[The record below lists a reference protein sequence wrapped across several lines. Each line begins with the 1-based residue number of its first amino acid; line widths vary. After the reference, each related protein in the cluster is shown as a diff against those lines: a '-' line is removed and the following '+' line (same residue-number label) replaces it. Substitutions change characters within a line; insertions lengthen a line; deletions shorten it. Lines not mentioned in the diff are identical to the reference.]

1 LKKVLISGGGG
12 KFANQ
17 LVQSNTKYELV
28 CLSKQEM
35 DVTNLTSILEALEK
49 HKPDCFIHTAAYT
62 RPLSKHEDK
71 PDVSILNNIV
81 GTSNVTIACIRNNT
95 KLVYISTDHVYKGDK
110 GNYAEDSEVLPSN
123 KYGWSKMGGECA
135 VTMYDNSLIF
145 RASMCEEPFP
155 HPKAVKDAKKSLI
168 YQADAAIIVLS
179 LLDKTG
185 IINLGGPPQTIY
197 AFVKDKKPEIGAIYL
212 KDIDDVY
219 MPTDTTLNITK
230 MKRLLEHE

>member
-1 LKKVLISGGGG
+1 MKKVLISGGGG

-17 LVQSNTKYELV
+17 LVQSNT
-28 CLSKQEM
+28 
-35 DVTNLTSILEALEK
+35 
-49 HKPDCFIHTAAYT
+49 
-62 RPLSKHEDK
+62 
-71 PDVSILNNIV
+71 
-81 GTSNVTIACIRNNT
+81 
-95 KLVYISTDHVYKGDK
+95 
-110 GNYAEDSEVLPSN
+110 
-123 KYGWSKMGGECA
+123 
-135 VTMYDNSLIF
+135 
-145 RASMCEEPFP
+145 
-155 HPKAVKDAKKSLI
+155 
-168 YQADAAIIVLS
+168 IIVLS